1 MWARKKKKNCG
12 LWAGVFGEAKSS
24 GAVGVLRILR
34 AVLAGET
41 DDVIEKLSSSLSSF
55 LSVFS
60 LKEISFLFLLSISS
74 CLNESCFGDVRR
86 LVSES
91 NK

>member
-1 MWARKKKKNCG
+1 MLSRLKEKNCG

-55 LSVFS
+55 LSLLS
-60 LKEISFLFLLSISS
+60 LNEISFLFLFSISS
-74 CLNESCFGDVRR
+74 CLNESCWGRMREDW
-86 LVSES
+86 
-91 NK
+91 